1 MLTEHWLG
9 TVLAD
14 LPPFG
19 LDKESSMIKQI
30 PCWLRSALTVNA
42 ILTWGSALNAAE
54 TDKPNVIIFLA
65 DDLGYGDIG
74 AHGSHDIPTPNIDS
88 LAKSGI
94 RCTSGYSSHSYCSP
108 MRAGL
113 MTGRYQH
120 RFGYERNMPY
130 DSHNRYMGLPAGE
143 TTIATRVKKAGY
155 KTGMVGKWHLGAA
168 HVFHP
173 NKRGFDFFF
182 GFLGGGHDYFVV
194 DLHRPTGE
202 GYFDALQRNGQ
213 PEGLDG
219 YLTTVLAREASQFVD
234 ANHEAP
240 FFLYVAFN
248 APHTPMQ
255 APDEYLEKFQSI
267 ANKKRR
273 TYAAMVS
280 AMDDGI
286 GMIMKTVEQ
295 HQLRNKTLVFF
306 LSDNGGPENA
316 NASDNGPLRG
326 QKGQVFEG
334 GIRVPFIVSWPG
346 VLEEN
351 STYDSPV
358 ISLDISRT
366 LLAVAGAEPQDS
378 SKLDGVNLL
387 PYLQGKETRP
397 PHDVLFWRQNR
408 GDIWALRSANN
419 KLLVDRRE
427 EGQPQLY
434 DLSQDIGETANLA
447 GPSSAQLVKALRD
460 KFLKWDSQNSP
471 PFFLD
476 YRSYWEHMDE
486 VYKSA
491 ID

>member
-1 MLTEHWLG
+1 
-9 TVLAD
+9 
-14 LPPFG
+14 
-19 LDKESSMIKQI
+19 MIKQI
-30 PCWLRSALTVNA
+30 RCLLLSALAVNVGLMCTTPA
-42 ILTWGSALNAAE
+42 NAAE
-54 TDKPNVIIFLA
+54 NEKPNVIVFLA

-74 AHGSHDIPTPNIDS
+74 VHGSPDIPTPNIDN

-120 RFGYERNMPY
+120 RFGYERNIPY
-130 DSHNRYMGLPAGE
+130 DSHNRYMGLPASE

-182 GFLGGGHDYFVV
+182 GFLGGGHDYFAV

-219 YLTTVLAREASQFVD
+219 YLTTVLAQEAAQFVD
-234 ANHEAP
+234 ANHDLP

-255 APDEYLEKFQSI
+255 APDEYLEKFKSI
-267 ANKKRR
+267 ANEKRR

-286 GMIMKTVEQ
+286 GTIMKTVEQ

-334 GIRVPFIVSWPG
+334 GIRVPFVVSWPG
-346 VLEEN
+346 VLGEN

-366 LLAVAGAEPQDS
+366 LLAVAGAEPKDAA
-378 SKLDGVNLL
+378 KLDGVNLL
-387 PYLQGKETRP
+387 PYLKGKEKQP
-397 PHDVLFWRQNR
+397 PHDALFWRQNR
-408 GDIWALRSANN
+408 GDIWALRSANQ

-434 DLSQDIGETANLA
+434 DLGTDIGETVDLA
-447 GPSSAQLVKALRD
+447 GPNSAQLVKSLRD
-460 KFLKWDSQNSP
+460 KFLKWDSQNNP

-476 YRSYWEHMDE
+476 YRSYWKHMDD
-486 VYKSA
+486 VYKST